1 MNDMHTPGFDALD
14 PMAVGEDALHN
25 VFRLIGEEWMLISA
39 ADPDTGR
46 PNTMTASWG
55 SLGYLWGK
63 PVCTCFIR
71 PQRFTYGLA
80 EKTDRLSFAFL
91 PEAYRGALKYC
102 GAHSGREGDKFAA
115 AGLTPCLYREPDGDA
130 LPGDILPVPYPA
142 EARMVLIGRKL
153 YADDLKENCFLDT
166 GLLGNYRQKDYHRF
180 YICEIQRVLIRRS

>member
-25 VFRLIGEEWMLISA
+25 VFRLIGEEWMLITAGDES
-39 ADPDTGR
+39 GY
-46 PNTMTASWG
+46 NTMTASWG
-55 SLGYLWGK
+55 SLGFLWGK

-102 GAHSGREGDKFAA
+102 GVHSGRG
-115 AGLTPCLYREPDGDA
+115 
-130 LPGDILPVPYPA
+130 
-142 EARMVLIGRKL
+142 
-153 YADDLKENCFLDT
+153 
-166 GLLGNYRQKDYHRF
+166 
-180 YICEIQRVLIRRS
+180 